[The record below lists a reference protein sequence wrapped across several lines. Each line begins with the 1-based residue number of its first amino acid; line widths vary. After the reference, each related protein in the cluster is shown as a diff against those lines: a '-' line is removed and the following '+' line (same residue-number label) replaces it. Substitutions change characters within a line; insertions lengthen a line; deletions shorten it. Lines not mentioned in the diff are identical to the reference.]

1 MVVTSS
7 RTETPGRSESSTK
20 VAFDSA
26 ELELSL
32 VEGARRRGFSGVTV
46 VVGGGTVVGEVVV
59 RGTVDVV
66 EAGRR
71 AWMTIVQRPSMHWDL

>member
-32 VEGARRRGFSGVTV
+32 VEGAKRRGFSGVTV
-46 VVGGGTVVGEVVV
+46 VVGG
-59 RGTVDVV
+59 GTVDVV